1 MNQKATVFRD
11 LLSRG
16 DAQLMFDARRP
27 GVVVPDDM
35 VGNARMRLLFA
46 LNREM
51 KFTID
56 DVKGVSAVLRF
67 QSSVGIIEDIPVSI
81 PWSAVFAIVDD
92 QDRLVVFSADVPSD
106 VQLSGR
112 KVEPGRAAEVL
123 APGAMLN
130 GKRIDLGQPSIGI
143 GIRDGG
149 DGWAVDLGRLIRDRA
164 H

>member
-1 MNQKATVFRD
+1 MNANQKATVFRD

-35 VGNARMRLLFA
+35 VGNACMLLLFA

-51 KFTID
+51 RFTID

-67 QSSVGIIEDIPVSI
+67 QSPATRIIEDIPVSI
-81 PWSAVFAIVDD
+81 PWSAVFGIVDD
-92 QDRLVVFSADVPSD
+92 QDRLVVFASDVPSD
-106 VQLSGR
+106 VQLTG
-112 KVEPGRAAEVL
+112 KKAEAARAAEII
-123 APGAMLN
+123 APGAA
-130 GKRIDLGQPSIGI
+130 P
-143 GIRDGG
+143 GG
-149 DGWAVDLGRLIRDRA
+149 ALIEIDLGRLRQDRP